1 MPKQTLSLQRNEPV
15 SGSTGEHEKPIRPA
29 SENER
34 LILDLLRRHRG
45 ASRAE
50 LARLTG
56 LTNQTLS
63 RLIEELGSM
72 GLVKLGEA
80 QIKGRGQPSHP
91 VLICPEG
98 AYTIGLSI
106 MTDAL
111 SLCLMDFDGK
121 IIRSQSLHFPS
132 NEVGRVLAMIHR
144 FIDESLDAFT
154 IDRTRLVG
162 VGVAIT
168 GFFIGTGLQV
178 NPPAPLDNW
187 ALTDVKEML
196 EAHLNLPVWLDNDGS
211 VAAVGEAISGVGI
224 DFSSFAYLFF
234 SAGFGGGLIL
244 DRKLHRGTHGNAG
257 EFNAILPPDYT
268 APNLNTLLEDLRA
281 DGMTFADIAEMLD
294 VFDVRWAGVNAWLDK
309 VIPSLNLVIGAISA
323 VTDVETIV
331 LGGRLPKSLG
341 EILIERLSF
350 HNTQRRGHYRP
361 VPRLLTSGAREDAA
375 LIGAASLPLKAL
387 YYG

>member
-1 MPKQTLSLQRNEPV
+1 MPKQTKSLH
-15 SGSTGEHEKPIRPA
+15 SEKPVAGLALEQREKIRPA

-63 RLIEELGSM
+63 RLIDELGAM
-72 GLVKLGEA
+72 GLVRLGET

-98 AYTIGLSI
+98 AYTIGISI

-111 SLCLMDFDGK
+111 SLCVMDFDGK
-121 IIRSQSLHFPS
+121 IIRSQSLHFSS
-132 NEVGRVLAMIHR
+132 NEVVRVLGTIQR
-144 FIDESLDAFT
+144 FIDESLGAFA
-154 IDRTRLVG
+154 IDRARLVG
-162 VGVAIT
+162 AGVAIT
-168 GFFIGTGLQV
+168 GFFIGNGLQV

-196 EAHLNLPVWLDNDGS
+196 EVHLKLPVWLDNDGS
-211 VAAVGEAISGVGI
+211 VAAVGEAISGVGV

-244 DRKLHRGTHGNAG
+244 DRRLYRGAHGNAG
-257 EFNAILPPDYT
+257 EFNAILPPNHT
-268 APNLNTLLEDLRA
+268 APNLNTLLEHLRA
-281 DGMTFADIAEMLD
+281 DGMTFTDIAEMLD
-294 VFDVRWAGVNAWLDK
+294 VFDVHWEGVNTWLDK
-309 VIPSLNLVIGAISA
+309 VVPSLNLIIGAISA
-323 VTDVETIV
+323 VADVEAIV
-331 LGGRLPKSLG
+331 LGGRLPRSLG
-341 EILIERLSF
+341 EVLVKRLSF
-350 HNTQRRGHYRP
+350 HNTQRRGHVRP
-361 VPRLLTSGAREDAA
+361 VPRLLTSGSREDAA
-375 LIGAASLPLKAL
+375 LTGAASLPLKAL